1 MANLCNSTIA
11 NEETHHEKKYE
22 RDVGLEMG
30 KHILAIFQRKKD
42 AHRLKTKNR
51 ISLISG
57 ETDLLIDNF
66 EQLPGYQFTE
76 ESPQI
81 NVPAELDNLEI
92 PSLDNSG
99 LVPKPEEGASLK
111 PFTSQILLSIAGY
124 GILA

>member
-1 MANLCNSTIA
+1 MVVLGVLVGFLFL
-11 NEETHHEKKYE
+11 EETHHEKKYE

-30 KHILAIFQRKKD
+30 KLIVAIFQ
-42 AHRLKTKNR
+42 HRLKTENR

-124 GILA
+124 GVLA

>member
-1 MANLCNSTIA
+1 MFL
-11 NEETHHEKKYE
+11 EETHHEKKYE

-30 KHILAIFQRKKD
+30 KLIVAIFQ
-42 AHRLKTKNR
+42 HRLKTENR

-124 GILA
+124 GVLA